1 MTRLRSRP
9 GMSLAEMLVALAI
22 FGTVMAVSL
31 KFLSTQ
37 SDAVRLGNTR
47 LGAVQ
52 NAQFAI
58 NTLDEQLRTM
68 GAGTLDKQPFLIYA
82 GPDVVAFNANYATNV
97 ANDPFAVYYDPDAPT
112 GTVTALRATQQ
123 ITLPNTAFAYP
134 SVDYLDE
141 AGTNSPAETII
152 FFFQPDTSTPRADDY
167 VLYRQVNQDPPAV
180 VARNIL
186 ATPNQPFFEYYR
198 LFSPPSAA
206 AYVDSV
212 PSNLIPL
219 SHSVPVH
226 LSPADTGTESIIDSV
241 RAVRV
246 TLTVT
251 DGNTGAAEHRRTIS
265 RLIDLPNAGLATR
278 QTCGDPP
285 IFGSAVTATEHTD
298 STGVESVNLSWN
310 AAVDETGGEKDV
322 VRYVIYR
329 KLAAAVDWG
338 DPYLS
343 IPAGNATYIYNDAA
357 VTHGTTYLYAVA
369 AQDCTP
375 SLSSLAASAPVL
387 VP

>member
-1 MTRLRSRP
+1 MTTHRNRH
-9 GMSLAEMLVALAI
+9 GMTLSEMLVALAI

-37 SDAVRLGNTR
+37 SKAVQLGDTR

-82 GPDVVAFNANYATNV
+82 GTDVVAFNANYATNV

-112 GTVTALRATQQ
+112 GTVTALRTAQQ
-123 ITLPNTAFAYP
+123 LTIPNTAFAYP
-134 SVDYLDE
+134 GTDYLDD

-152 FFFQPDTSTPRADDY
+152 FFLQPDTSTTRGDDY

-198 LFSPPSAA
+198 LYSPPSAA

-226 LSPADTGTESIIDSV
+226 LAPADTGAAAIIDSV

-251 DGNTGAAEHRRTIS
+251 DGSTGAAEHRRTIS
-265 RLIDLPNAGLATR
+265 RLIDLPNAGLAMR
-278 QTCGDPP
+278 QTCGDAP
-285 IFGSAVTATEHTD
+285 IFGSAVAAVEHTD
-298 STGVESVNLSWN
+298 STGVESVNLGWN

-322 VRYVIYR
+322 MRYVIYR
-329 KLAAAVDWG
+329 KLAADPTWG

-343 IPAGNATYIYNDAA
+343 IPAGNATYVYNDAA
-357 VTHGTTYLYAVA
+357 VTHGATYVYAVA

-375 SLSSLAASAPVL
+375 SLSSLAVSSPVL